1 MVTAIVC
8 AGCMIDD
15 GLKKYFPGDP
25 IELDELEIDRL
36 EGMGKIRRHQAS
48 DGAQTSKQTGGQAAK
63 TGSEDLAPPREYSP
77 EIEAALAAYYNGEVT
92 RGQIPTV
99 EALGK
104 RLGRDL
110 TATERDAIWEK
121 ALNVLPSE

>member
-1 MVTAIVC
+1 
-8 AGCMIDD
+8 MIDD